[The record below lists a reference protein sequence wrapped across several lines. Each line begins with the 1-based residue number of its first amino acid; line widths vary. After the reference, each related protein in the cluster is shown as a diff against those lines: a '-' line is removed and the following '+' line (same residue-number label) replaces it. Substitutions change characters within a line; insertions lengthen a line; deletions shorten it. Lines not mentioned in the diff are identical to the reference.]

1 MQGGHVGRYASGIIS
16 TKTRQVTLDDRLQTR
31 VVLVRGVNIQ
41 LCQIFASGII
51 APWAWPLE
59 SLAGSTRYIPVSLSG
74 VDLKRLNQVT
84 YASGYLGHSGGA
96 ARWMPSHST
105 ATGSRKSTFSLA
117 TLQPEGFTSDTD
129 SSRHQKQTLDSCSL
143 SIIRVKY
150 HHSVEAWYEHFC

>member
-1 MQGGHVGRYASGIIS
+1 MHLSRTLSVVHVLS
-16 TKTRQVTLDDRLQTR
+16 QT
-31 VVLVRGVNIQ
+31 VLLGVNIQ

-96 ARWMPSHST
+96 GRWMPSHST
-105 ATGSRKSTFSLA
+105 AAGSRKSTFSLA
-117 TLQPEGFTSDTD
+117 TLQPEGFTSDTG
-129 SSRHQKQTLDSCSL
+129 SSRHQKLTLDSCSL

-150 HHSVEAWYEHFC
+150 YHSVEVWWGHFC

>member
-1 MQGGHVGRYASGIIS
+1 MTRKESHLSRILSVVHVLS
-16 TKTRQVTLDDRLQTR
+16 QT
-31 VVLVRGVNIQ
+31 VLLGVNIQ
-41 LCQIFASGII
+41 LCRIFASGII
-51 APWAWPLE
+51 VPWAWPLE

-74 VDLKRLNQVT
+74 LDLKRLNQVT

-105 ATGSRKSTFSLA
+105 ATGSQKSTFSLA